1 VACERDGLVG
11 QAAVTADAGRR
22 LPAASRGAASDVVAV
37 LSAGLMLAL
46 TAAAVAVAVM
56 VAAGQTS
63 FANLW
68 GTVVLALGCAAVGCV
83 GVDRPTRVTRL
94 RESLAQWVRHYGT
107 GYVISS
113 EGLSAAVPLVR
124 ARPVRSPAA
133 RARAAG

>member
-1 VACERDGLVG
+1 MG

-46 TAAAVAVAVM
+46 TAAAVAVM